1 MDANAASRRVE
12 SCGMDAMGMRERRPK
27 SQILI
32 NRTPGEIGGGVQKGL
47 VLEIGRQR
55 NASVASKITWCWEMD
70 ARGMLVWRPK
80 SLGVGKWTP
89 LENDSGVQRLWN
101 Q

>member
-47 VLEIGRQR
+47 VLEIGRHGET
-55 NASVASKITWCWEMD
+55 AVASEI
-70 ARGMLVWRPK
+70 ANP
-80 SLGVGKWTP
+80 
-89 LENDSGVQRLWN
+89 N
-101 Q
+101 